1 MTINERV
8 ERRLIGATQ
17 VGSAGDHSSVA
28 ARGLQGILAV
38 EIAMRA
44 TWTLSVSR
52 APNRCYCAKQ

>member
-8 ERRLIGATQ
+8 ERRLIGAT
-17 VGSAGDHSSVA
+17 GDHSSVA

-44 TWTLSVSR
+44 TWTLPVSR
-52 APNRCYCAKQ
+52 APNRRYCAKQ

>member
-1 MTINERV
+1 LRASTSRALKL
-8 ERRLIGATQ
+8 RGAPL
-17 VGSAGDHSSVA
+17 A
-28 ARGLQGILAV
+28 ARGFQGILAV

>member
-17 VGSAGDHSSVA
+17 VVQPKTILA
-28 ARGLQGILAV
+28 ARGLHDILAV
-38 EIAMRA
+38 EIAIRA